1 MTAAFEG
8 GKLVKLEGEESS
20 REAVI
25 ALPLSRLVLKLVRI
39 EAGRDVEAEA
49 LPVLQAMSPYP
60 DEPLTV
66 SCEQVHAGANAN
78 IYVAAAMPESSADEL
93 AAALDEAKLNVTRI
107 DALCFGEIRT
117 LWSELKS
124 GVRTLVLLRSV
135 DCISLLVLDDG
146 VPVAIRA
153 LDGESDLKREVILS
167 LIEAEDFG
175 GVKPLAEILVRG
187 EVDTAAIER
196 LAPVRR
202 LAANGDELQDAL
214 KAIRDRT
221 SEGDTLNALPESW
234 RQMLEETRF
243 KRKLNRFLAVAGGIW
258 VLAMAVLFGVPLVY
272 DFLTD
277 YQKGLSKEHAREYR
291 AVREMRD
298 KVKLVRKYSDH
309 DRGALEIMKAVSD
322 RLPEGIELS
331 SWNFKREDGVRV
343 SGEGTSGDAIYLF
356 KDQMAEIESEDGEK
370 IFPTVNLRG
379 PSSSKAGKYKF
390 DLDCT
395 YETEEG
401 GE

>member
-8 GKLVKLEGEESS
+8 GKLVRLEGEESS

-25 ALPLSRLVLKLVRI
+25 ALPLSRLVLKMVRV
-39 EAGRDVEAEA
+39 EAGRNPEEAA
-49 LPVLQAMSPYP
+49 LPILQAMSPYP

-66 SCEQVHAGANAN
+66 SCEQVHAGENGGV
-78 IYVAAAMPESSADEL
+78 YVAAAMPESSTDEL

-107 DALCFGEIRT
+107 DALSFGEIRT

-187 EVDTAAIER
+187 DVDTAAIER

-202 LAANGDELQDAL
+202 LAAKGGELQDAL
-214 KAIRDRT
+214 KAIKDRT
-221 SEGDTLNALPESW
+221 AESDTLNALPESW
-234 RQMLEETRF
+234 RQMLDETRF

-258 VLAMAVLFGVPLVY
+258 VLAMAVLFGVPFGY

-356 KDQMAEIESEDGEK
+356 KDRMAEMESEDGEK
-370 IFPTVNLRG
+370 IFPTVNLKG

>member
-187 EVDTAAIER
+187 EVDTAAIEQ

-202 LAANGDELQDAL
+202 LAANGSELQDAL

-258 VLAMAVLFGVPLVY
+258 VLAMAVLFGVPLGY

-370 IFPTVNLRG
+370 IFPTVNLKG

>member
-258 VLAMAVLFGVPLVY
+258 VLAMAVLFGVPLGY

-370 IFPTVNLRG
+370 IFPTVNLKG

>member
-258 VLAMAVLFGVPLVY
+258 VLAMAVLFGVPLGY

>member
-49 LPVLQAMSPYP
+49 LPILQAMSPYP

-370 IFPTVNLRG
+370 IFPTVNLKG

>member
-258 VLAMAVLFGVPLVY
+258 VLAMAVLFGVPLGY

-298 KVKLVRKYSDH
+298 KVKLVQKYSDH

-370 IFPTVNLRG
+370 IFPTVNLKG

>member
-370 IFPTVNLRG
+370 IFPTVNLKG